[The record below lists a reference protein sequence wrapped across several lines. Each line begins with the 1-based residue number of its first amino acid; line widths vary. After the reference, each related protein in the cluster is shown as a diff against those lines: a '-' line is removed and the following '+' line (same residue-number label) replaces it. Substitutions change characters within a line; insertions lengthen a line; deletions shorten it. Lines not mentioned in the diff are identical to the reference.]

1 MRAHPNDPE
10 NPANP
15 GFLPDWHDNP
25 GFTMREHGIETLK
38 TLSSAILAP
47 VLSRLSAKGY
57 ALNVSLVTRLAIKS
71 RWT

>member
-1 MRAHPNDPE
+1 
-10 NPANP
+10 
-15 GFLPDWHDNP
+15 
-25 GFTMREHGIETLK
+25 MREHGIETLK

-57 ALNVSLVTRLAIKS
+57 ALDVSLVTRLAIKS